1 MESTL
6 KKMIAVAVLAMAPMM
21 SFADTGLQHALS
33 DSEMEQVTG
42 QAGINITPAQIIS
55 GLQQTSGI
63 LNKLSPVLP
72 SQGKAVVTIVNSAA
86 QLAPVVNNLVNGAK
100 PTAQDIQVIVVN
112 GVKVAVAVS
121 KLTSGL

>member
-1 MESTL
+1 M